1 MFNFIHP
8 GNSGKLIIQKKS
20 FLSGD
25 REKADST
32 EIILYLLVSYWDLK
46 MKGILVK

>member
-8 GNSGKLIIQKKS
+8 GNSGKVIIIKKS
-20 FLSGD
+20 FLSRD
-25 REKADST
+25 KEKADSA
-32 EIILYLLVSYWDLK
+32 EIILYLLVSYRDLK